1 MKIGYARCST
11 ARQDTAV
18 QIGLLGKIGVERD
31 RVYVDNGVSGRQSK
45 RPGLENAINASREGD
60 EFCVTKLD
68 RLSRSAGDL
77 HETVNRLAAR
87 GVALSIDGKVYDP
100 ADPMG
105 KMFIGMLGLMAEFES
120 DLIRARTRDAIAA
133 AAAAGK
139 MKGRPHTLT
148 PEERAYLLQV
158 YETRQFKIETLCK
171 NTGLKRS
178 ALYNNLT
185 LARQER
191 GDSRTTAKGE

>member
-1 MKIGYARCST
+1 MKVGYARCST
-11 ARQDTAV
+11 VRQDTAV
-18 QIGLLGKIGVERD
+18 QVGLLTKAGVHRD
-31 RVYVDNGVSGRQSK
+31 HIYIDHGISGRQAK

-77 HETVNRLAAR
+77 HETVDRLAAR

-100 ADPMG
+100 TDPMG

-120 DLIRARTRDAIAA
+120 DLIRSRTRDAIAA
-133 AAAAGK
+133 AGAAGR

-148 PEERAYLLQV
+148 PEERAYLLRM
-158 YETRQFKIETLCK
+158 YETRRFKIETLCK
-171 NTGLKRS
+171 NNGLKRS
-178 ALYNNLT
+178 ALYKNLQ
-185 LARQER
+185 LARAER
-191 GDSRTTAKGE
+191 DSLTESAE